1 MFEVAFLVRGGAW
14 AHAPLWYRDRVRLA
28 LEGWRGQTI
37 RSHVCRARALRAAS
51 LRLLGARAVA
61 RTRRAAARL
70 LAAWRFHSI
79 MQLDWPAFMG
89 GRSRSRGRRTRKRNA
104 LRRSAGRVSRVWE
117 RVGVTPSFRQ
127 WWYSSPEEDYTD
139 LWVNEVADFAI

>member
-89 GRSRSRGRRTRKRNA
+89 RTE
-104 LRRSAGRVSRVWE
+104 SEQG
-117 RVGVTPSFRQ
+117 
-127 WWYSSPEEDYTD
+127 EEDEEEERFEAFGGEGKPR
-139 LWVNEVADFAI
+139 LGKGWCNAIVPAVVVQLPRRGLYRPLGE